1 MSAERLPAVALT
13 YVREFVGDAAFERAR
28 PYASNGSVLRL
39 TWDAGERVLDGVVA
53 GTEPRPYTC
62 EVFLTE
68 QGGRWHPVSSLCTC
82 PIGTRCKHAAALM
95 LASARG
101 ERDLPSVRNPLMPA
115 VPLGASAAAASA
127 AAAPARSPERRPEPR
142 APEWRRILT
151 GSTGAGVGAGAAV
164 TSPTVAHPPNPERTV
179 PLALQFEVRERV
191 RRSLG
196 RWGHANETTQTATA
210 KSSGLLVITLRI
222 ASPGARGWVAAE
234 TDWSKIGY
242 DLSGY
247 RYDPHQARWF
257 GEFAAL
263 ARASQPRYIGQD
275 AKRLV
280 LEEFESPLLWTLLD
294 DARARGIELV
304 GQSGSVVRADSAQI
318 SARLEESART
328 GDVRVLAGVTF
339 DGKSDPSEA
348 PAAVGAIG
356 RHGLFSIEWVGAK
369 ESVIRLGPLA
379 HPLGA
384 EARALLEAGE
394 LVVPA
399 SDRDEFFTEFY
410 PRLADVAFDGGGSV
424 ELPTLEP
431 PTLVLTLGFEPEHAL
446 RLIWEWQGD
455 THDALF
461 EVAVGREVRR
471 VLDAGETKA
480 GYPDTTVLREFDAA
494 DFVERV
500 VPELEQLEGVRIETI
515 GKRPDY
521 RELTE
526 APTFTVRAV
535 ESDERDWL
543 DLGFT
548 VQIGDYT
555 VPFGPL
561 FKALSGGKARLM
573 LVDGTHLSLN
583 RPEFDRLRELIAEA
597 GELKEWETGKLA
609 LHRTQVELWRDFE
622 DLADFSEATRAW
634 QDQVKA
640 LTDAPPAAPS
650 PPAGLTAE
658 LREYQ
663 LAGFSWLSYLYEHRL
678 GGILADDMG
687 LGKTLQTLALILAS
701 IGEEPAELAT
711 LRDATLRGAPQDPR
725 ASRSGAP
732 WLVVAPASVVS
743 NWVAEA
749 ARFAPGLRVASVT
762 RTQLREKNKLADLA
776 NGHDVIVMSYNL
788 FRLDFDD
795 VEDVRWAGL
804 VLDEAQFVK
813 NHRSRAHEC
822 AKALDAPFKLA
833 ITGTPLENNVLEL
846 WSILDIVAPGLFPS
860 IRRFTE
866 QYVRPL
872 SHVRGPDVVPAG
884 ISTADAQRVIAR
896 LRRRVRPF
904 LLRRTK
910 ALVAPELP
918 AKQEQVIRVEL
929 APKHRRLYEQFL
941 QRERQKLLGLVK
953 SDLEKQKFILFR
965 SLTLLRMLALDASLI
980 DEQYAGVPSA
990 KLDALLEN
998 LDEVVAE
1005 GHRALVFSQFTSY
1018 LGRVEQRLEQAGI
1031 DYEYLDGSTTNRA
1044 EVISRFKSGTA
1055 PVFLI
1060 SLKAGGFGIN
1070 LTEADYVYLL
1080 DPWWNPASE
1089 AQAVD
1094 RAHRIGQSASVNV
1107 YRLVADGTI
1116 EDKVMKLRDEKAE
1129 LFGQVLDDDGTFS
1142 ELLTADDIAG
1152 LLEL

>member
-1 MSAERLPAVALT
+1 MPGSERLPAVALS
-13 YVREFVGDAAFERAR
+13 YVRDFVGEGAIERAR
-28 PYASNGSVLRL
+28 PYARDGSIHRL
-39 TWDAGERVLDGVVA
+39 AWDAGQRVLEGTVA
-53 GTEPRPYTC
+53 GSEETPYRC

-68 QGGRWHPVSSLCTC
+68 QAGRWHPISSTCTC
-82 PIGTRCKHAAALM
+82 FIGTRCKHAAALM
-95 LASARG
+95 LASA
-101 ERDLPSVRNPLMPA
+101 ERARELPGARNPLQPG
-115 VPLGASAAAASA
+115 VSTGTAAAS
-127 AAAPARSPERRPEPR
+127 PSPR
-142 APEWRRILT
+142 APEWRRIL
-151 GSTGAGVGAGAAV
+151 SGAAAG
-164 TSPTVAHPPNPERTV
+164 SEAVAHPPSSERV
-179 PLALQFEVRERV
+179 PPLALQFEVRERV

-196 RWGHANETTQTATA
+196 RWGHANETTQAATA
-210 KSSGLLVITLRI
+210 KSSGLLVVTMRI
-222 ASPGARGWVAAE
+222 ATPGARGWVAAD

-247 RYDPHQARWF
+247 RFDPHQARWF

-280 LEEFESPLLWTLLD
+280 LDEFESPLLWSLFD
-294 DARARGIELV
+294 DARTRGIELV
-304 GQSGSVVRADSAQI
+304 GLNGSVARAGA
-318 SARLEESART
+318 AELVGRLEERART
-328 GDVRVLAGVTF
+328 HDLRLRAGARF
-339 DGKSDPSEA
+339 DGVELPSD
-348 PAAVGAIG
+348 AAATVAAIG
-356 RHGLFSIEWVGAK
+356 RHGLVAVEWLGLK
-369 ESVIRLGPLA
+369 EPLVRLGPLP

-384 EARALLEAGE
+384 EAKALLDAGE
-394 LVVPA
+394 LVIPA
-399 SDRDEFFTEFY
+399 DDRDEFFADFY
-410 PRLADVAFDGGGSV
+410 PRLTGVAFDGGDTV
-424 ELPTLEP
+424 ELPVLEP
-431 PTLVLTLGFEPEHAL
+431 PTLVLTLTFGPDHAL
-446 RLIWEWQGD
+446 RVDWEWQAETRDVG
-455 THDALF
+455 L
-461 EVAVGREVRR
+461 VAAVAHEVRR
-471 VLDAGETKA
+471 VLSSGGKPLVD
-480 GYPDTTVLREFDAA
+480 YPEPALLHEFDAA
-494 DFVERV
+494 DFIERV
-500 VPELEQLEGVRIETI
+500 VPELEQIDALRIETV
-515 GKRPDY
+515 GERPDY

-526 APTFTVRAV
+526 APTFSVRAI
-535 ESDERDWL
+535 ETDERDWL

-548 VQIGDYT
+548 VQIGDHV

-561 FKALSGGKARLM
+561 FTALSNGSSRLM
-573 LVDGTHLSLN
+573 LVDGSHLSLA

-597 GELKEWETGKLA
+597 GELKEWESGALS

-622 DLADFSEATRAW
+622 DLADSSEATRAW
-634 QDQVKA
+634 QEQVRA
-640 LTDAPPAAPS
+640 LTDAPPAAP
-650 PPAGLTAE
+650 PVPAGLTAE

-663 LAGFSWLSYLYEHRL
+663 LAGFSWLAYLYEHGL
-678 GGILADDMG
+678 GGVLADDMG
-687 LGKTLQTLALILAS
+687 LGKTLQTLALMLHS
-701 IGEEPAELAT
+701 
-711 LRDATLRGAPQDPR
+711 R
-725 ASRSGAP
+725 AAP

-762 RTQLREKNKLADLA
+762 RTQLRAAHKLADLA
-776 NGHDVIVMSYNL
+776 KANDVVVMSYNL

-822 AKALDAPFKLA
+822 AKAVDAPFKLA

-860 IRRFTE
+860 LRRFTE

-872 SHVRGPDVVPAG
+872 SHVRGPDAVPAG
-884 ISTADAQRVIAR
+884 ISAADAQRVIAK

-918 AKQEQVIRVEL
+918 PKQEQVIRVEL
-929 APKHRRLYEQFL
+929 SPRHRRLYEQFL

-953 SDLEKQKFILFR
+953 EDLDRQRFILFR
-965 SLTLLRMLALDASLI
+965 SLTLLRMLALDPALI
-980 DEQYAGVPSA
+980 DEQYEGVPGA

-1018 LGRVEQRLEQAGI
+1018 LHRVEARLAEAGI

-1044 EVISRFKSGTA
+1044 EVIARFKSGAA

-1070 LTEADYVYLL
+1070 LTEADYVFLL

-1094 RAHRIGQSASVNV
+1094 RAHRIGQSAAVNV

-1142 ELLTADDIAG
+1142 ELLTADDITG